1 MRPDS
6 VRLKRAHRFLIYV
19 VLVVLFVT
27 GVAWACF
34 NYFVALPN
42 ELVSAS
48 KSWAMKIHGA
58 AAMAILVLLGT
69 LLNVHVKFA
78 WRTGRNRIN
87 GAILLS
93 VFGVLIV
100 TGYGLYYAGG
110 EKLRAWTSWIHL
122 VIGVAVPIFL
132 VIHIL
137 LGRGARAVVQ
147 RRKHHHSPAKAHM
160 V

>member
-1 MRPDS
+1 
-6 VRLKRAHRFLIYV
+6 
-19 VLVVLFVT
+19 
-27 GVAWACF
+27 
-34 NYFVALPN
+34 
-42 ELVSAS
+42 
-48 KSWAMKIHGA
+48 MKIHGA
-58 AAMAILVLLGT
+58 AAMASLVLLGT

-78 WRTGRNRIN
+78 WRAGRNRIN

-147 RRKHHHSPAKAHM
+147 RRKHHHSPAKSH
-160 V
+160 VV